1 MKKLTL
7 LFLLASLICL
17 NLPAQTPK
25 GFNYQAVARDASG
38 EILSG
43 QSVGLHIGIL
53 QGSAEGEAVY
63 QEVFAPVT
71 NEFGL
76 INIVIGNGS
85 VLYGDF
91 EEIDWS
97 EGPYFV
103 KVQMDPEGGSNY
115 IEMGTS
121 QLLSVP
127 FALHAET
134 SADTFSGD
142 YEDLENLPN
151 LDDMIVVD
159 DPQTGDML
167 YFSNG
172 NWEAIPLGEEGQV
185 LAIIDGV
192 PQWADVEEDMGNTVM
207 DIDGNVY
214 QIVEINGTEWMAENL
229 KVTKYR
235 NGDDIPKV
243 TENSDWAALETG
255 AFVAYNN
262 NPDHVEVYGNLYN
275 WYAVDDERGLCPE
288 GWRVPTDEEFEDF
301 LYFLD
306 PNGSINDNN
315 AGGKLKHTGTL
326 GDGEGGLW
334 SPPNT
339 GATDQY
345 GFSALPAGG
354 RFSNGSFA
362 GMNDLTYFWSA
373 TPTPTDILQ
382 RAWIWYMSY
391 NTDTFYRN
399 NYSRKEGYSIR
410 CIKD

>member
-1 MKKLTL
+1 M
-7 LFLLASLICL
+7 
-17 NLPAQTPK
+17 LPALFACLSLYGQVSQ

-43 QSVGLHIGIL
+43 QDVGLQIDIL
-53 QGSAEGEAVY
+53 QGSGEGETVY
-63 QEVFAPVT
+63 REVFFPLT

-76 INIVIGNGS
+76 INIVVGNGS
-85 VLYGDF
+85 VLHGSF

-97 EGPYFV
+97 QGPYFI
-103 KVQMDPEGGSNY
+103 QIHIDPDGGSNF

-127 FALHAET
+127 YALYATT
-134 SADTFSGD
+134 SADSFSGS
-142 YEDLENLPN
+142 YEDLDNLPD
-151 LDDMIVVD
+151 LDNFIVLQN
-159 DPQTGDML
+159 PQQGDML
-167 YFSNG
+167 VYSG
-172 NWEAIPLGEEGQV
+172 ENWESIPIGEEGQV
-185 LAIIDGV
+185 LSVVDGV
-192 PQWADVEEDMGNTVM
+192 IQWADLAHDPGNTVT

-214 QIVEINGTEWMAENL
+214 QVVEIDGVEWMAENL
-229 KVTKYR
+229 KVTTYR
-235 NGDDIPKV
+235 NGDPIPNV
-243 TENSDWAALETG
+243 TANADWAALETG
-255 AFVAYNN
+255 AYVAYNN
-262 NPDHVEVYGNLYN
+262 NPDHIETYGILYN

-288 GWRVPTDEEFEDF
+288 GWRVPSDEELEDF
-301 LYFLD
+301 MNFLD

-315 AGGKLKHTGTL
+315 AAGKIKATGTL

-339 GATDQY
+339 GAIDQY

-354 RFSNGSFA
+354 RFSNGNFA

-373 TPTPTDILQ
+373 TPTPSEILQ

>member
-1 MKKLTL
+1 M
-7 LFLLASLICL
+7 
-17 NLPAQTPK
+17 LPALFACLSLYGQVSQ

-43 QSVGLHIGIL
+43 QDVGLQIDIL
-53 QGSAEGEAVY
+53 QGSGEGEAVY
-63 QEVFAPVT
+63 REVFFPLT

-76 INIVIGNGS
+76 INIVVGNGS
-85 VLYGDF
+85 VLHGSF
-91 EEIDWS
+91 EEIEWS
-97 EGPYFV
+97 QGPYFI
-103 KVQMDPEGGSNY
+103 QIHIDPDGGSNF

-127 FALHAET
+127 YALYATT
-134 SADTFSGD
+134 SADSFSGS
-142 YEDLENLPN
+142 YEDLDNLPD
-151 LDDMIVVD
+151 LDNFIVLQN
-159 DPQTGDML
+159 PQQGDML
-167 YFSNG
+167 VYSG
-172 NWEAIPLGEEGQV
+172 ENWESIPIGEEGQV
-185 LAIIDGV
+185 LSVVDGV
-192 PQWADVEEDMGNTVM
+192 IQWADLAHDPGNTVT

-214 QIVEINGTEWMAENL
+214 QVVEIDGVEWMAKNL
-229 KVTKYR
+229 KVITYR
-235 NGDDIPKV
+235 NGDPIPNV
-243 TENSDWAALETG
+243 TANADWAALETG
-255 AFVAYNN
+255 AYVAYNN
-262 NPDHVEVYGNLYN
+262 NPDHIETYGILYN
-275 WYAVDDERGLCPE
+275 WYAVDDERGLCPQ
-288 GWRVPTDEEFEDF
+288 GWRVPSDEELEDF
-301 LYFLD
+301 MNFLD

-315 AGGKLKHTGTL
+315 AAGKIKATGTL

-339 GATDQY
+339 GAIDQY

-354 RFSNGSFA
+354 RFSNGNFA

-373 TPTPTDILQ
+373 TPTPSEILQ

>member
-1 MKKLTL
+1 M
-7 LFLLASLICL
+7 
-17 NLPAQTPK
+17 LPALFACLSLYGQVSQ

-43 QSVGLHIGIL
+43 QDVGLQIDIL
-53 QGSAEGEAVY
+53 QGSGEGEAVY
-63 QEVFAPVT
+63 REVFFPLT

-76 INIVIGNGS
+76 INIVVGNGS
-85 VLYGDF
+85 VLHGSF

-97 EGPYFV
+97 QGPYFI
-103 KVQMDPEGGSNY
+103 QIHIDPDGGSNF

-127 FALHAET
+127 YALHATT
-134 SADTFSGD
+134 SADSFSGS
-142 YEDLENLPN
+142 YEDLDNLPD
-151 LDDMIVVD
+151 LDNFIVLQN
-159 DPQTGDML
+159 PQQGDML
-167 YFSNG
+167 VYSG
-172 NWEAIPLGEEGQV
+172 ENWESIPIGEEGQV
-185 LAIIDGV
+185 LSVFDGV
-192 PQWADVEEDMGNTVM
+192 IQWADLEHDPGNTVT

-214 QIVEINGTEWMAENL
+214 QIVEIDGVEWMAKNL
-229 KVTKYR
+229 KVITYR
-235 NGDDIPKV
+235 NGDPIPNV
-243 TENSDWAALETG
+243 TANADWAALETG
-255 AFVAYNN
+255 AYVAYNN
-262 NPDHVEVYGNLYN
+262 NPDHIETYGILYN
-275 WYAVDDERGLCPE
+275 WYAVDDERGLCPQ
-288 GWRVPTDEEFEDF
+288 GWRVPSDEELEDF
-301 LYFLD
+301 MNFLD

-315 AGGKLKHTGTL
+315 AAGKIKATGTL

-339 GATDQY
+339 GAIDQY

-354 RFSNGSFA
+354 RFSNGNFA

-373 TPTPTDILQ
+373 TPTPSEILQ

>member
-1 MKKLTL
+1 M
-7 LFLLASLICL
+7 
-17 NLPAQTPK
+17 LPALFACLSLYGQVSQ

-43 QSVGLHIGIL
+43 QDVGLQIDIL
-53 QGSAEGEAVY
+53 QGSGEGEAVY
-63 QEVFAPVT
+63 REVFFPLT

-76 INIVIGNGS
+76 INIVVGNGS
-85 VLYGDF
+85 VLHGSF

-97 EGPYFV
+97 QGPYFI
-103 KVQMDPEGGSNY
+103 QIHIDPDGGSNF

-127 FALHAET
+127 YALHATT
-134 SADTFSGD
+134 SADSFSGS
-142 YEDLENLPN
+142 YEDLDNLPD
-151 LDDMIVVD
+151 LDNFIVLQN
-159 DPQTGDML
+159 PQQGDML
-167 YFSNG
+167 VYSG
-172 NWEAIPLGEEGQV
+172 ENWESIPIGEEGQV
-185 LAIIDGV
+185 LSVVDGV
-192 PQWADVEEDMGNTVM
+192 IQWADLAHDPGNTVT

-214 QIVEINGTEWMAENL
+214 QVVEIDGVEWMAENL
-229 KVTKYR
+229 KVITYR
-235 NGDDIPKV
+235 NGDPIPNV
-243 TENSDWAALETG
+243 TANADWAALETG
-255 AFVAYNN
+255 AYVAYNN
-262 NPDHVEVYGNLYN
+262 NPDHIETYGILYN
-275 WYAVDDERGLCPE
+275 WYAVDDERGLCPQ
-288 GWRVPTDEEFEDF
+288 GWRVPSDEELEDF
-301 LYFLD
+301 MNFLD

-315 AGGKLKHTGTL
+315 AAGKIKATGTL
-326 GDGEGGLW
+326 GDGQGGLW

-339 GATDQY
+339 GAIDQY

-354 RFSNGSFA
+354 RFSNGNFA

-373 TPTPTDILQ
+373 TPTPSEILQ